1 MQQAMATRQQLAQS
15 PLAMAAEPMA
25 LGGEQEDKLLLC
37 SECNR
42 NYEREASGVKVEA
55 DEEGPRFG
63 LPSWLVLDNKPPV
76 DHQMQ
81 HKVLKRNREIR
92 SVRKLHCSS

>member
-1 MQQAMATRQQLAQS
+1 MQQAMATGQQLAQS

-42 NYEREASGVKVEA
+42 NYEREASVVKPGA
-55 DEEGPRFG
+55 DEEGPRLG
-63 LPSWLVLDNKPPV
+63 LPSWLVPDNKPPL
-76 DHQMQ
+76 DHRMP
-81 HKVLKRNREIR
+81 HKVIN
-92 SVRKLHCSS
+92 

>member
-1 MQQAMATRQQLAQS
+1 MQQAMATGQQLAQS

-42 NYEREASGVKVEA
+42 NYEREASVVKPEA
-55 DEEGPRFG
+55 DEEGPRLG
-63 LPSWLVLDNKPPV
+63 LPAWLVLDNKPPV
-76 DHQMQ
+76 EHRMA
-81 HKVLKRNREIR
+81 HKVIN
-92 SVRKLHCSS
+92 